1 MSLSKLKLIHTTV
14 NYWTVAC
21 VILMPS
27 LRLPI
32 NYAFL
37 FLSRR
42 HHIKLA
48 MIISFQSIILHSSSS
63 RPAYKRVFVYTLVK
77 LYNTANL

>member
-1 MSLSKLKLIHTTV
+1 MTV

-21 VILMPS
+21 VRLMHS

-48 MIISFQSIILHSSSS
+48 RIISFQSIILQCVH
-63 RPAYKRVFVYTLVK
+63 PYIENRVINPSFIVVK
-77 LYNTANL
+77 GGGVEKEHIVNTIS

>member
-1 MSLSKLKLIHTTV
+1 MTV

-21 VILMPS
+21 VRLMHS

-32 NYAFL
+32 YYAFM

-48 MIISFQSIILHSSSS
+48 MIISFQSIILQHALT
-63 RPAYKRVFVYTLVK
+63 RLTLGMTVGPWSGSAKHPTNFWIQIICK
-77 LYNTANL
+77 L